1 MTTTPQAGTKSPN
14 AGGTASAFEK
24 IGENLYRYRST
35 GTYYAFYKI
44 GNNKKRQSLETR
56 DEKVA
61 KRLLA
66 DKLAKRD
73 RLDASQTGVTLARLC
88 EKYLLTI
95 RAQAAGTQDL
105 KNAFVARLLADFT
118 SGANCTVSRIK
129 TSDLQAWIA
138 GYKFGYSQYNH
149 WLQYLKALFQ
159 IAVSDK
165 AIADNPAAALKPKKM
180 VTPIRVTPSFE
191 EFQAIVADVRSQKYN
206 AEAESSADY
215 LEFMGL
221 VGVGQAEAIAIQKQH
236 VSLGTKQL
244 TFFRAKTKTPYV
256 VPIFPPAE
264 ALIRKLISTKE
275 MQPTDYLFSV
285 NMRKS
290 MNEKGSSRAC

>member
-24 IGENLYRYRST
+24 IGECLYRYRST
-35 GTYYAFYKI
+35 GTYYALYKI

-73 RLDASQTGVTLARLC
+73 RLDASQTGFTLAKLA

-95 RAQAAGTQDL
+95 RAQASGTQDL

-129 TSDLQAWIA
+129 TS
-138 GYKFGYSQYNH
+138 
-149 WLQYLKALFQ
+149 
-159 IAVSDK
+159 
-165 AIADNPAAALKPKKM
+165 
-180 VTPIRVTPSFE
+180 
-191 EFQAIVADVRSQKYN
+191 
-206 AEAESSADY
+206 
-215 LEFMGL
+215 
-221 VGVGQAEAIAIQKQH
+221 
-236 VSLGTKQL
+236 
-244 TFFRAKTKTPYV
+244 
-256 VPIFPPAE
+256 
-264 ALIRKLISTKE
+264 
-275 MQPTDYLFSV
+275 
-285 NMRKS
+285 
-290 MNEKGSSRAC
+290 